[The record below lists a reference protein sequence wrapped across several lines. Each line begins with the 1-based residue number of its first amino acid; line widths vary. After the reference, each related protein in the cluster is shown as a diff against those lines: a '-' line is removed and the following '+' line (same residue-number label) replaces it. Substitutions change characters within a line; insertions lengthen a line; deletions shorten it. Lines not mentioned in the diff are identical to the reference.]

1 MQCGILVFFTLYC
14 YVSRPYRSEW
24 TNVILCLGMAG
35 LSMQVIL
42 IQCIV
47 SGYEQSIFIDRYFYT
62 LTAILNGFCWGFIG
76 LVLLFCFCSNRQ
88 WPLTKKGVLRMV
100 EHQDFA
106 IYIIKKARNFQQEV
120 LDAKNLSSKNKIR
133 LSALV
138 EDLTMQFN
146 TLRGRQPM
154 IMDSLLE
161 TIDSMRLM
169 QKK

>member
-1 MQCGILVFFTLYC
+1 
-14 YVSRPYRSEW
+14 
-24 TNVILCLGMAG
+24 
-35 LSMQVIL
+35 
-42 IQCIV
+42 
-47 SGYEQSIFIDRYFYT
+47 
-62 LTAILNGFCWGFIG
+62 
-76 LVLLFCFCSNRQ
+76 
-88 WPLTKKGVLRMV
+88 MV

-169 QKK
+169 QKNYSRDHDLFSYDYKKDLTKTALERDRIFVLNKIREDTQESDDEIFLNKDEADDEPAVEM